1 MRLAVPILLLCLN
14 CGSDSTSPERVT
26 VADTGLLAADPGTL
40 EDAVQV
46 REAVASENA
55 YRALESAG
63 IRTREDWQRSAA
75 EFAETLSKDPLSRE
89 QMQAR
94 VEAELAG
101 DIYEMPAPLSVAT
114 IVEKQTA
121 TAEDWEDRLRAG
133 LPALSDEQ
141 LTAARI
147 KITVGL
153 AVLQTQSEANPDS
166 DGIDGQILDIIRQAN
181 LRTRAAVIGEMQARG
196 LTE

>member
-46 REAVASENA
+46 REAVAIENA